1 MKKTTKLKGKYIEDY
16 TKDDIEEL
24 NVAELRIFYILIQLY
39 LLEEINELVMGDL
52 ELKQAKD
59 LLSKFNR

>member
-1 MKKTTKLKGKYIEDY
+1 MKKNTKLKGKYIEDY
-16 TKDDIEEL
+16 TMDDIEEL

-39 LLEEINELVMGDL
+39 LLEEIDELVMGDL